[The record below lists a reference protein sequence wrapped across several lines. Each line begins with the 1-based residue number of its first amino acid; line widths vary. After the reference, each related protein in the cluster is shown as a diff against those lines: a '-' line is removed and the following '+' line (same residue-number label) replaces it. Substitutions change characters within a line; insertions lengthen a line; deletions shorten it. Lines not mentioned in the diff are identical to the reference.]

1 MVDQKDNSP
10 LTLTVEIVLLLIIV
24 GIGYMMVKLGF

>member
-10 LTLTVEIVLLLIIV
+10 LILTVEIVLLLIIV